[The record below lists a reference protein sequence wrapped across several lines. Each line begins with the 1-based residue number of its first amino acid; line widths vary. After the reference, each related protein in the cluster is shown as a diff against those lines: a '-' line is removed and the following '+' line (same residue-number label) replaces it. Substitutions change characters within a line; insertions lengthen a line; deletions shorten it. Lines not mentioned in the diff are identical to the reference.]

1 MIGADD
7 VLQLQID
14 AELWVPYI
22 KGKVATFSWKNAQNK
37 LAAPGE
43 NADIMQ

>member
-7 VLQLQID
+7 VLQLLID

-22 KGKVATFSWKNAQNK
+22 KGKVATFSWKNAQGPLK
-37 LAAPGE
+37 KTDE
-43 NADIMQ
+43 NAGELQ